1 MVIYKN
7 IIDIY
12 LKYYISVHKI
22 HLIKN
27 NDTKEIYHI
36 LTKLLIIVIVSGNTQ
51 YLKKIKS

>member
-36 LTKLLIIVIVSGNTQ
+36 LIKVLIIVIVYDDINF
-51 YLKKIKS
+51 YRFI